1 MLKSALRSA
10 FCRLIDGYQFIL
22 SPFIGNQCRFHPTCS
37 VYMRQAVM
45 RHGILKGIILGT
57 RRISC
62 CQPYYKGNYQD
73 LVPETFE
80 WKELIRY
87 KQSTSDKCQDHAC
100 DNTRQKQ
107 KDAVNEAPESCNK
120 VKIKQSRVD

>member
-1 MLKSALRSA
+1 MRLLKMLKSALRSG

-37 VYMRQAVM
+37 VYMRQAVI
-45 RHGILKGIILGT
+45 RHGIVKGIILGT

-87 KQSTSDKCQDHAC
+87 KQTASYKCQNTAC
-100 DNTRQKQ
+100 NNSPDERINAQQDKTNRT
-107 KDAVNEAPESCNK
+107 E
-120 VKIKQSRVD
+120 